1 MKELGIITRKCK
13 KSDHSFVFN
22 LVKKTLW
29 PYISKYIKPKKDK
42 FDQGFF
48 DDSRGLGYKH
58 IIILMKGKR
67 RIGFYQITPKK
78 DCLYI
83 RRIFLSLAYQGKGI
97 GKKFMHY
104 FENLGYSKLRLQV
117 WENNPARIFYG
128 KLGYVIINKEEHRL
142 EMEKKLK

>member
-29 PYISKYIKPKKDK
+29 PYISKYIKPRKDK

-48 DDSRGLGYKH
+48 DDFRGLGYKH

-78 DCLYI
+78 DCLDI
-83 RRIFLSLAYQGKGI
+83 RRIFLSPAYQGKGI
-97 GKKFMHY
+97 GKKFMYY
-104 FENLGYSKLRLQV
+104 FENLGYSKLRLRV

-128 KLGYVIINKEEHRL
+128 KLGYIIINKKEHRL